1 MTHRFIWLSTVL
13 VCTLLALTT
22 ITARSAE
29 FKLNG
34 HTFTLP
40 DGFTLELIA
49 GPPLVRSPI
58 CMDFDEQGRLY
69 VADSSGSNDP
79 VKKQLEE
86 RPHRIVRLVDTD
98 GDGTFDKSTVFAD
111 RMMFPE
117 GAMWH
122 AGSLY
127 VGAPPHI
134 WKLTDTDDDGV
145 ADKREA
151 WFDGKTL
158 NGCAND
164 MHGPYAGPDGWIYWC
179 KGAFEEQTHKLVNGK
194 TLVTRA
200 SHIFRRRPEGGPLEP
215 VMTGGM
221 DNPVELVFTPG
232 GERIFTTT
240 FLQHPGDG
248 RRDGLIHAIYGGVYG
263 KVHGVLEGHPRTG
276 AIMPALSQLGAA
288 APCGLARLETAQL
301 GTDYQDNVLACLF
314 NMRKITRH
322 VLRKEGGGLA
332 SRHEDFLV
340 SDNLNFHP
348 TDVLEDADGS
358 LVVIDTGGWYKLCC
372 PTSQLWKPDILG
384 AIYRVRREGSHQ
396 VEDPRGLQLDWDS
409 LTAERLAALLGE
421 QRYTVRN
428 RARQQ
433 LGTSEP
439 AQAVSALARVIDE
452 SSSSRH
458 RLQAV
463 WALARIE
470 SGPARELTRRA
481 LADSDEVV
489 RQAALHSISVNRDL
503 GAADELAAML
513 ASDSA
518 HNRRAAAEALGRI
531 GSPAHISSLLD
542 AIANCQDRSLQHSL
556 TYAVM
561 EIGSAEEVRRV
572 IENATDVQTRR
583 AGLIVLDQLGQ
594 DILAADEVLPLL
606 ASDDAVL
613 RDTAWWIV
621 EHHEPWSA
629 QLAPYLQQWISS
641 HPVDADSLAL
651 VTTRLA
657 RFAAVPTVQQ
667 VLARELAAAD
677 TPVAMQE
684 AMLHAM
690 IDSGLKQIPAA
701 WKAPLLARLHSDNDA
716 ILEVAVEAARVLGP
730 AAADKS
736 YLERLGQ
743 LGGDKSISTP
753 LRLRALAALPGT
765 ERPLDA
771 AIMSFLVEHL
781 HVDHPVILRALVVD
795 ILLDSPLES
804 NAWAVVAGVLPT
816 TGPMELKRLMV
827 GFGKQKD
834 PALGKELVSNLSR
847 SPALSSLQPD
857 DLKQQLSGYGPD
869 LVASA
874 GSLFETIAREN
885 EQKNAKLET
894 VLKLVPEADIR
905 RGLKVFR
912 DTRAACIVCHQMA
925 YLGGRIGPDLSRIGQ
940 IRSERDLLESILFPS
955 ASFVRSYES
964 TTVVT
969 TDGRILNGVIK
980 DETSLHIELVLDA
993 QKKERILLE
1002 DIEER
1007 RPGTLSIMPTGLD
1020 KQLTPQQ
1027 LADLVKY
1034 LKSR

>member
-1 MTHRFIWLSTVL
+1 MTILCSRLSALLCFVL
-13 VCTLLALTT
+13 AGSMA
-22 ITARSAE
+22 IPAGAAE
-29 FKLNG
+29 FKING

-40 DGFTLELIA
+40 DGFTLEQIA

-122 AGSLY
+122 DGSLY

-134 WKLTDTDDDGV
+134 WKLTDTDDDGI

-179 KGAFEEQTHKLVNGK
+179 KGAFEEQTHELVNGK

-276 AIMPALSQLGAA
+276 EIMPPLSQLGAA

-301 GTDYQDNVLACLF
+301 GPAYRNNVLACLF

-322 VLRKEGGGLA
+322 VLSKDGGGLA

-384 AIYRVRREGSHQ
+384 AIYRVRREGAHQ
-396 VEDPRGLQLDWDS
+396 LKDPRGLEMDWEGLSAEQL
-409 LTAERLAALLGE
+409 TTLLDE
-421 QRYTVRN
+421 KRYTVRN

-433 LGTSEP
+433 LGTIDP
-439 AQAVSALARVIDE
+439 AAAVTALAEVIRK
-452 SSSSRH
+452 SSSSDQ

-463 WALARIE
+463 WSLSRIE

-489 RQAALHSISVNRDL
+489 RQAALHSISVHRDL
-503 GAADELAAML
+503 GAADELATML

-572 IENATDVQTRR
+572 IKDSTDAQTQR
-583 AGLIVLDQLGQ
+583 AGLIVLDQLGS
-594 DILAADEVLPLL
+594 DILSADEVLPLL
-606 ASDDAVL
+606 ASEDTVL

-621 EHHEPWSA
+621 EHHGPWA
-629 QLAPYLQQWISS
+629 DQLAPHLQKWLSS
-641 HPVDADSLAL
+641 QPVDAPSLAL
-651 VTTRLA
+651 VTERLA
-657 RFAAVPTVQQ
+657 RFSSVPTVQQ
-667 VLARELAAAD
+667 VLAGELAASD
-677 TPVAMQE
+677 TPLAIRE
-684 AMLHAM
+684 ALLHAM
-690 IDSGLKQIPAA
+690 IDSNLKAIPDS
-701 WKAPLLARLHSDNDA
+701 WKEPLLAQLHSRKGST
-716 ILEVAVEAARVLGP
+716 LEIAVEAARVLGP
-730 AAADKS
+730 AASDKS
-736 YLERLGQ
+736 YLQRLGQ
-743 LGGDKSISTP
+743 LGADKSISTP

-834 PALGKELVSNLSR
+834 TVLGKELVSNLSR
-847 SPALSSLQPD
+847 SPALSSLQPA
-857 DLKQQLSGYGPD
+857 DLKQQLAGYGPD

-874 GSLFETIAREN
+874 ASLFETIAREN
-885 EQKNAKLET
+885 EQKNAKLEA

-912 DTRAACIVCHQMA
+912 DTKAACIVCHQMA

-969 TDGRILNGVIK
+969 ADGRILNGVIK
-980 DETSLHIELVLDA
+980 DETSEHIELVLDA
-993 QKKERILLE
+993 QKKEQIPLSE
-1002 DIEER
+1002 IEER

-1020 KQLTPQQ
+1020 KQLTAQQ

>member
-1 MTHRFIWLSTVL
+1 M
-13 VCTLLALTT
+13 A
-22 ITARSAE
+22 ITAGAAE
-29 FKLNG
+29 FKING

-40 DGFTLELIA
+40 DGFTIEQIA

-86 RPHRIVRLVDTD
+86 RPHRIVQLVDTN
-98 GDGTFDKSTVFAD
+98 GDGRFDKSTVFAD

-122 AGSLY
+122 DGSLY

-145 ADKREA
+145 ADKREV

-179 KGAFEEQTHKLVNGK
+179 KGAFEQQTHKLVNGK

-200 SHIFRRRPEGGPLEP
+200 SHIFRRRAEGGPLEP

-276 AIMPALSQLGAA
+276 EIMPALSQLGAA
-288 APCGLARLETAQL
+288 APCGLARLETSQL
-301 GTDYQDNVLACLF
+301 GPAYQDNVLACLF

-322 VLRKEGGGLA
+322 VLSKEGAGFV

-396 VEDPRGLQLDWDS
+396 LEDPRGLEMDWGS
-409 LTAERLAALLGE
+409 LSAERLAALLDE
-421 QRYTVRN
+421 ERYTVRN
-428 RARQQ
+428 RARGQ

-439 AQAVSALARVIDE
+439 AAAIEALANVIE
-452 SSSSRH
+452 NSSSSSQ

-463 WALARIE
+463 WALSRIDGE
-470 SGPARELTRRA
+470 PARRLTRRA
-481 LADSDEVV
+481 LADADAVV

-572 IENATDVQTRR
+572 IKDATDTQTQR
-583 AGLIVLDQLGQ
+583 AGLIVLDQLGP

-621 EHHEPWSA
+621 EHHESWA
-629 QLAPYLQQWISS
+629 DQLAPYLQQWINSR
-641 HPVDADSLAL
+641 PADVDSLAL
-651 VTTRLA
+651 LTTRLA

-667 VLARELAAAD
+667 VLAKELAAED
-677 TPVAMQE
+677 TPLAMRE
-684 AMLHAM
+684 AMLNAM
-690 IDSGLKQIPAA
+690 IDSHLKAIPAS
-701 WKAPLLARLHSDNDA
+701 WKAPLLAQLHSTDTA

-743 LGGDKSISTP
+743 LGSDKSISTP

-765 ERPLDA
+765 ERPLDGPV
-771 AIMSFLVEHL
+771 MSFLVEHL
-781 HVDHPVILRALVVD
+781 HGDHPVVLRALAVD
-795 ILLDSPLES
+795 ILLESPLGTDR
-804 NAWAVVAGVLPT
+804 WTMVAAALPT
-816 TGPMELKRLMV
+816 TGPMELKRLME

-834 PALGKELVSNLSR
+834 PALGAELVKHLGS
-847 SPALSSLQPD
+847 SPALTSLRSEE
-857 DLKQQLSGYGPD
+857 LEKQLSGYGPE

-874 GSLFETIAREN
+874 APLFEIIAKEN
-885 EQKNAKLET
+885 EEKNAKLET
-894 VLKLVPEADIR
+894 VLKLVPESDIR

-964 TTVVT
+964 ITIVT
-969 TDGRILNGVIK
+969 TDGRILNGVIT
-980 DETSLHIELVLDA
+980 DETSQHIELVLDA
-993 QKKERILLE
+993 QKKERIPLGE
-1002 DIEER
+1002 IEER
-1007 RPGTLSIMPTGLD
+1007 RPSIISIMPTGLD
-1020 KQLTPQQ
+1020 KQLTAQQ